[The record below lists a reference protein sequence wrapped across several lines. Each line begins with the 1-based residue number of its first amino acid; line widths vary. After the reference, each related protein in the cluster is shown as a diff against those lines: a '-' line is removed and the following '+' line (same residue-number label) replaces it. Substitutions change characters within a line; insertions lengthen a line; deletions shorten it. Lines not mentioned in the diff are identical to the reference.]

1 MKTKQDLNA
10 SPVLVRDLKNEC
22 AGVMP
27 NYETELEML
36 RLHIREGDININ
48 HKRARIASF
57 ARHDLSV
64 SIAEAMLDIF
74 STAQAHRLQ
83 QLKRL
88 LSLH

>member
-1 MKTKQDLNA
+1 MKMKQDLNA

-22 AGVMP
+22 AVDMP
-27 NYETELEML
+27 NYETKLEML

-48 HKRARIASF
+48 HQRARIASLP
-57 ARHDLSV
+57 RHNLSAIV
-64 SIAEAMLDIF
+64 AEAMLDIF
-74 STAQAHRLQ
+74 ATAQAHRLQ